1 MNAQDAMTTDVITV
15 GPEATIR
22 EIAALLVH
30 HRISAVPVVSDDNRV
45 IGIVSQTDLGH
56 RSEAGTEKRRKWWLD
71 VFADADTKAR
81 EYIKSHGLKAQD
93 VMTRFIVS
101 VSKTANLSEVAEV
114 LDTHRI
120 RQVPVM
126 DDGKVVGMIS
136 RADLVRKLAEVSIA
150 APTTR
155 PQNGALQ
162 KAIWDQVKAQPWLK
176 SAYVNLAVKDGVVEL
191 WGAVDSNEQRRA
203 LRILVEG
210 VNGVQMVE
218 DNVGLFPKVVAA

>member
-1 MNAQDAMTTDVITV
+1 MNAQDAMTRDVITV
-15 GPEATIR
+15 GPEAIVG
-22 EIAALLVH
+22 EIAALLVR

-56 RSEAGTEKRRKWWLD
+56 RSETGTEKRRKWWLD

-114 LDTHRI
+114 LDTHLI

-126 DDGKVVGMIS
+126 DDGKLVGIIS
-136 RADLVRKLAEVSIA
+136 RTDLVRKLAEVRIA
-150 APTTR
+150 APATR
-155 PQNGALQ
+155 PDNGALQ
-162 KAIWDQVKAQPWLK
+162 KAIWEQIKAQPWLK
-176 SAYVNLAVKDGVVEL
+176 SAYINLAVKDGVVEL
-191 WGAVDSNEQRRA
+191 YGAVDSSEQSRA

-210 VNGVQMVE
+210 VDGVQKVE
-218 DNVGLFPKVVAA
+218 DNVSLFPKVVAA